1 MQPKLDT
8 RGQAYILALQHLLT
22 GLYIG
27 ELALIGFF
35 GLRQAT
41 GPFVIAIVLF
51 LGTITFNA
59 LMNKYLAPLEHFLPT
74 ELASSAASEQT
85 SEEATPLLHP
95 EGGDEEARV
104 ESQIQRLGQRARAP
118 APVARHVLGPMARFF
133 EPHVFASY
141 EAMRRWLREGCDY
154 PSGDGAYGAEV
165 LGEDDVP
172 VYSED
177 QLRKAYLN
185 PALTSSTPQVWLAR
199 DDVGVSAIEVAEI
212 EQCGLKATD
221 RGAWFDEDGKLRWNK
236 DNFFEVPIW
245 KEKVV
250 Y

>member
-35 GLRQAT
+35 GLRTAT

-51 LGTITFNA
+51 LSTIAFNA
-59 LMNKYLAPLEHFLPT
+59 LMNKYLAPLEQFLPT

-85 SEEATPLLHP
+85 SEEATPLLRP
-95 EGGDEEARV
+95 EVDEEARV
-104 ESQIQRLGQRARAP
+104 ESQIQRLAQRAHAP
-118 APVARHVLGPMARFF
+118 APIARHVLGPMARFF

-154 PSGDGAYGAEV
+154 PAGGHDAAEV

-185 PALTSSTPQVWLAR
+185 PALTSPTPPIWLAR
-199 DDVGVSAIEVAEI
+199 DDVGVSGVEVAEI
-212 EQCGLKATD
+212 
-221 RGAWFDEDGKLRWNK
+221 
-236 DNFFEVPIW
+236 
-245 KEKVV
+245 
-250 Y
+250 